1 MIIHPAKIEG
11 VVNAT
16 SITTSFS
23 LAATIC
29 GGSHRAKTKTLCYMS
44 MLSIVT
50 CSTISHVHAIVYVLL
65 EFALWDSHYSSLPLF
80 FLYILWWFN
89 VVWVFVSYGCE
100 VKVQCERVRNSN
112 SPQLLET
119 HGQTLNGRS

>member
-1 MIIHPAKIEG
+1 MIIHPAKMEG

-29 GGSHRAKTKTLCYMS
+29 GGSP

-50 CSTISHVHAIVYVLL
+50 CSTISHVHAIVCVLL
-65 EFALWDSHYSSLPLF
+65 EFALWDSH
-80 FLYILWWFN
+80 
-89 VVWVFVSYGCE
+89 
-100 VKVQCERVRNSN
+100 
-112 SPQLLET
+112 
-119 HGQTLNGRS
+119 